1 MIRKFCSLVF
11 CVIALLLLLAGCS
24 NHPPSAAQFMN
35 VKKDRMSFVVGGTVR
50 TGNVDNREVS
60 YGPKNNTAH
69 DQYYSYEEGYW
80 NLDLVWF
87 AATSHVVLGLALEDY
102 TYRMFLGPRF
112 QYFGVQGWAGLS
124 PSDRRKEKD
133 NPKVVGGVMLIE
145 QFPISEKIK
154 VGLSEHISRN
164 SYKVINHTECCS
176 MNEIYAEQY
185 AEFGIGTYLTYKNFS
200 FEFRYGREIGEP
212 RNRFYFMTHYAFF
225 N

>member
-1 MIRKFCSLVF
+1 MLCKCFE
-11 CVIALLLLLAGCS
+11 IAVVMFVLLFAGCS

-35 VKKDRMSFVVGGTVR
+35 VKKNGMSFVVGGAVR

-60 YGPKNNTAH
+60 YGPKNNAAH

-102 TYRMFLGPRF
+102 TYRMFFGPRF
-112 QYFGVQGWAGLS
+112 QYLGLQGWAGLS
-124 PSDRRKEKD
+124 PSESRDDKKIS
-133 NPKVVGGVMLIE
+133 NVVGGVMLIE
-145 QFPISEKIK
+145 HIPISEKFK
-154 VGLSEHISRN
+154 VGFSEHISRN

-185 AEFGIGTYLTYKNFS
+185 NEFGIGTYLAYKGFS

-212 RNRFYFMTHYAFF
+212 RNRFYFMLNYGSF
-225 N
+225 

>member
-11 CVIALLLLLAGCS
+11 CVVALLLLLAGCS

-35 VKKDRMSFVVGGTVR
+35 VEKNGMDFVVGGAVR
-50 TGNVDNREVS
+50 IGNVDNREVP
-60 YGPKNNTAH
+60 YGPQNRGSNNE
-69 DQYYSYEEGYW
+69 YYSYEEGYW
-80 NLDLVWF
+80 NLDIAWLG
-87 AATSHVVLGLALEDY
+87 TISYVVLGLGLEDY

-112 QYFGVQGWAGLS
+112 QYFGIQGWAGFS
-124 PSDRRKEKD
+124 PSERSYKD
-133 NPKVVGGVMLIE
+133 NPKIVGGVMLIE

-164 SYKVINHTECCS
+164 SYPMIYNTDCCS

-185 AEFGIGTYLTYKNFS
+185 LEFGFGTYLTYKNFS
-200 FEFRYGREIGEP
+200 IEFRYGREFDEP
-212 RNRFYFMTHYAFF
+212 RNRFYFMTNYAFF

>member
-1 MIRKFCSLVF
+1 MVRKYCSVVL
-11 CVIALLLLLAGCS
+11 CVLALLFAGCS

-35 VKKDRMSFVVGGTVR
+35 AKKDGMSFVVGGAVR

-60 YGPKNNTAH
+60 YGPKNNAAH
-69 DQYYSYEEGYW
+69 DQYYSYEEGNW
-80 NLDLVWF
+80 NLDIAWF
-87 AATSHVVLGLALEDY
+87 AASSHVVLGFAFEDY

-112 QYFGVQGWAGLS
+112 QYFGVQGWGGLS
-124 PSDRRKEKD
+124 PSESKSDKGIS
-133 NPKVVGGVMLIE
+133 KVVGGVMLIE
-145 QFPISEKIK
+145 QIPISENFK
-154 VGLSEHISRN
+154 VGFSEHVSRN
-164 SYKVINHTECCS
+164 SYRVINHTECCS

-185 AEFGIGTYLTYKNFS
+185 NEFGVGTYLAYKGFS

>member
-1 MIRKFCSLVF
+1 MVRKYYSVVLFALV
-11 CVIALLLLLAGCS
+11 LLFAGCS

-35 VKKDRMSFVVGGTVR
+35 VEKNGMDFVVGGAVR
-50 TGNVDNREVS
+50 IGNVDNREVP
-60 YGPKNNTAH
+60 YGPQNRGSNNE
-69 DQYYSYEEGYW
+69 YYSYEEGYW

-185 AEFGIGTYLTYKNFS
+185 NEFGFGAYAVLGNFS

-212 RNRFYFMTHYAFF
+212 RNRFYFMMHYAFF